1 LLNPEASRRVAE
13 GAGLPWPKASYGLAA
28 AIGSVRREAVDAQLA
43 TVGRLCQEAGV
54 PEAHVLDG
62 QVHDAFWRGARDF
75 VLGDGLQAILKA
87 SVLLTR
93 VTEAVRAGEEVAT
106 KQGLSVGVVSE
117 AASGIIRYYLAGDAA
132 SPERFWDGVA
142 ETVNRL
148 RALAQQAEGNLV
160 VLKAPPEVKRRVDVW
175 GVPATALPFMR
186 RPKEVFDPQRI
197 LNPGRFVGGI

>member
-1 LLNPEASRRVAE
+1 M
-13 GAGLPWPKASYGLAA
+13 
-28 AIGSVRREAVDAQLA
+28 
-43 TVGRLCQEAGV
+43 TVSRLCREAGV

-62 QVHDAFWRGARDF
+62 QTHDAFWRGARDF

-93 VTEAVRAGEEVAT
+93 VAEAVRAGEEVAT
-106 KQGLSVGVVSE
+106 KQGLTLGVVSE
-117 AASGIIRYYLAGDAA
+117 AASGIIRYHLAGDAA
-132 SPERFWDGVA
+132 SPERFQDGVA
-142 ETVNRL
+142 ETVTRL

-175 GVPATALPFMR
+175 GMPGTALPFMR
-186 RPKEVFDPQRI
+186 RPKEAFDPQRI